1 MRYAWGITIALFANN
16 VNNFFVNVRY
26 DYNSLVRY

>member
-1 MRYAWGITIALFANN
+1 MRYAWEITIALFTNN
-16 VNNFFVNVRY
+16 VNNFFVKVRY